1 MQAIFNCAG
10 GDPDMLHEQYKK
22 LIAREFYEGDIGTA
36 DDGPITIFLE
46 KGLAAPITV
55 MHLCT
60 PNRVTYRRTRRHI
73 QKNQVDSFVIWAI
86 RRGGIK
92 LTRSSGSVF
101 AGEGK
106 ALIYDS
112 SNPFFAEISCDSRGL
127 HDSIQAVVPAHMF
140 REHIAGKSEC
150 NLVIETTQGPGRIA
164 GQMLDMLADNGHIIG
179 RTLGEK
185 MTAALLQ
192 ALSACAGEEDADNSR
207 KSIFDRRLEEIEQ
220 YVARNLTSRDLSAN
234 SIAEA
239 CNISPRYL
247 CYILKAAG
255 YTFSQLVWDKRLE
268 KAKEWLVSPRMQSYL
283 VHEIA
288 SMTGY
293 KSAAHF
299 SRAFKSACGCTP
311 SEYRQM
317 MMERTA
323 MEGAREDMLLE
334 AAE

>member
-10 GDPDMLHEQYKK
+10 GDPDMLHEQYKN
-22 LIAREFYEGDIGTA
+22 LVSREFFEGDIGTA

-46 KGLAAPITV
+46 KGLSSPITV
-55 MHLCT
+55 VHLCT

-73 QKNQVDSFVIWAI
+73 QKNQVDCYVIWLI

-92 LTRSSGSVF
+92 LTRSSGSVH
-101 AGEGK
+101 ASEGK
-106 ALIYDS
+106 ILIYDS
-112 SNPFFAEISCDSRGL
+112 ATPFFAEIACDSRGL
-127 HDSIQAVVPAHMF
+127 HDSLQAVIPAHMF

-150 NLVIETTQGPGRIA
+150 NLVMETAHGTGRIA
-164 GQMLDMLADNGHIIG
+164 AHMLDLLADNGHVIG
-179 RTLGEK
+179 RKLGDK
-185 MTAALLQ
+185 MAGALLE
-192 ALSACAGEEDADNSR
+192 ALASCAGEEETDNAR

-268 KAKEWLVSPRMQSYL
+268 KAKEWLVSARMQSYL

-311 SEYRQM
+311 SEYRQQM
-317 MMERTA
+317 TA
-323 MEGAREDMLLE
+323 TAAEGRPAMLE